1 MVWTF
6 QFIQKIFKIDVYFA
20 YRYRKITEIQKRKMN
35 QWNRNFIRK
44 FTHIMS
50 FIGLF
55 SRLFAAFKYFITARR
70 KKLLSPKFIER
81 IMLAVTEVNGCEVCS
96 YAHTKM
102 ALEQGMSA
110 KEIKEI
116 LSGETGNI
124 PEDEAVAVMF
134 SQHYADQRGKPSAE
148 SWQRLVDQYGEA
160 SAQGILAAVRI
171 MTMANIYG
179 IAFSA
184 MRSRLKG
191 KPVSK
196 TSLMYEV
203 SIILAI
209 FIYLPIGVIHAVL
222 ANLK

>member
-1 MVWTF
+1 MVQEF
-6 QFIQKIFKIDVYFA
+6 YKKIYTHHEF
-20 YRYRKITEIQKRKMN
+20 YRAIFEAVR
-35 QWNRNFIRK
+35 
-44 FTHIMS
+44 S
-50 FIGLF
+50 
-55 SRLFAAFKYFITARR
+55 FKYFIAARR
-70 KKLLSPKFIER
+70 KKLLSPEFIER

-110 KEIKEI
+110 KEIKDI

-124 PEDEAVAVMF
+124 PEDEAVAVLF
-134 SQHYADQRGKPSAE
+134 GQHYADQRGKPSAE

-171 MTMANIYG
+171 MTVANIHG

-196 TSLMYEV
+196 TSLLYEV

-222 ANLK
+222 ANLKNEPLLKF

>member
-1 MVWTF
+1 M
-6 QFIQKIFKIDVYFA
+6 IQEFYKKIY
-20 YRYRKITEIQKRKMN
+20 
-35 QWNRNFIRK
+35 
-44 FTHIMS
+44 THHEFYWAIFEAVRS
-50 FIGLF
+50 
-55 SRLFAAFKYFITARR
+55 FKYFSAARR

-196 TSLMYEV
+196 TSLLYEV

-222 ANLK
+222 ANLKNEPLLKF